1 MQDDYCLFV
10 FTLSFKYVV
19 WYKQMLLSRFEIC
32 LRLCGKLEGE
42 NVWKILKILRIPHLH
57 RASKLV
63 MNPSLTS
70 IEFHYLPLK

>member
-1 MQDDYCLFV
+1 
-10 FTLSFKYVV
+10 
-19 WYKQMLLSRFEIC
+19 MLLSRFEIC

-57 RASKLV
+57 RTSKLV